1 MANKQQFSNICRE
14 KGVLTHIGCTTKV
27 CTDRSVWNDCK
38 ILGIA
43 PSSLLKRAFRVFS
56 SAQVFVYE
64 AGGAISRGG
73 PRIYYN
79 VIVIV

>member
-1 MANKQQFSNICRE
+1 MIVN
-14 KGVLTHIGCTTKV
+14 LT
-27 CTDRSVWNDCK
+27 
-38 ILGIA
+38 GIA
-43 PSSLLKRAFRVFS
+43 PGSLLKKAFLVFS